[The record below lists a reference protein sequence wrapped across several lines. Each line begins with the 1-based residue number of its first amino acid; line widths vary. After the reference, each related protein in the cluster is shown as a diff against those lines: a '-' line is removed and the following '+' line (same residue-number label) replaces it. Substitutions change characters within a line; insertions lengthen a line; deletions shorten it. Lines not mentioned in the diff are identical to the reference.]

1 LLGDNQR
8 DKQMQRNHT
17 IAILLMTALVLVY
30 FYFVPLPQPPQQ
42 PAPAESVAVEQ
53 STETVETE
61 SASAFEKQAEA
72 MRATDAPVAPAVDA
86 STVEAS
92 ITALLYDPEIAPA
105 KEYALANDHLEL
117 VFTDIGARLK
127 QSTVLVENGKPQ
139 PFVPQDLE
147 KREDEVAYPMSLRFQ
162 EEYLGD
168 LLNGLRWTEVPSR
181 DGNVLQ
187 FSIVLPE
194 PFNATITK
202 TFALSPDHPSVLEV
216 AVDFTNTG
224 SESQVLGLDTEAS
237 YSLFW
242 APNVDSGDADNRM
255 AKQELV
261 WREEGANIHYATSKL
276 EPTEGGDYAKIMQA
290 PDWVAVKSAY
300 FVVAMKGE
308 YEGAKGWADGEPGNF
323 QVALDVPRVKVA
335 PGDTD
340 TRKFLVY
347 LGPAQGSSLAAA
359 WPGLKSVLQFFT
371 MFGFMDTF
379 AKILLWLLNF
389 FYGSILSNYGFAIIF
404 LTIVVRTAMFPLTL
418 KGTKNMKKMQKLGP
432 EMERIKKEIGDD
444 QQEQQKRM
452 MELYK
457 ERGVNPLGGCMPMIL
472 QMPVFFAMYRVYATA
487 FEFRGAPFIGWIT
500 DLAEPDALYTLP
512 FAIPIPFMENGINT
526 LNLLPILMG
535 LAMVASTKLMP
546 TSGPVQNPQQKMIM
560 TFMPVMF
567 SVICYNMASGL
578 NLYILTSTVL
588 GIVQN
593 HFIHVGDDEVGPKA
607 GTPGKSPKSGKSGK
621 SGKKSKPK
629 HFYAAAQARKR
640 ETAKE
645 QRREKKKGKKRAG
658 KTQDH

>member
-1 LLGDNQR
+1 
-8 DKQMQRNHT
+8 MQRNHT

-30 FYFVPLPQPPQQ
+30 FYFVPLPQPPT
-42 PAPAESVAVEQ
+42 PSPVPAETVTLEEI
-53 STETVETE
+53 TEAAETGTV
-61 SASAFEKQAEA
+61 SAFEKQVEA

-86 STVEAS
+86 SMVEAG
-92 ITALLYDPEIAPA
+92 IAALLYDPETAPA
-105 KEYALANDHLEL
+105 TEYTLANDHLEL
-117 VFTDIGARLK
+117 VFTDVGARLK
-127 QSTVLVENGKPQ
+127 QSTVLVEHGTPQ
-139 PFVPQDLE
+139 SFVPQNPE

-162 EEYLGD
+162 EKYLGD
-168 LLNGLRWTEVPSR
+168 LLNGLRWTRVPSQ
-181 DGNVLQ
+181 DGASLQ
-187 FSIVLPE
+187 FSISLPE
-194 PFNATITK
+194 PFNATLTK
-202 TFALSPDHPSVLEV
+202 TFALSPDHPSVLHVTV
-216 AVDFTNTG
+216 AFTNTG
-224 SESQVLGLDTEAS
+224 SESQRLGLDTEAS

-261 WREEGANIHYATSKL
+261 WREEGANSHFATSKL
-276 EPTEGGDYAKIMQA
+276 GPTESGDYAKIMQA

-300 FVVAMKGE
+300 FVVAMKAE
-308 YEGAKGWADGEPGNF
+308 YEGAKGWADGDPDNF
-323 QVALDVPRVKVA
+323 QVALDVPRVEIA
-335 PGDTD
+335 PGATD
-340 TRKFLVY
+340 TREFQVY

-389 FYGSILSNYGFAIIF
+389 FHGSIWANYGFAIIF

-432 EMERIKKEIGDD
+432 EMERIKKEVGDD

-452 MELYK
+452 MALYK

-593 HFIHVGDDEVGPKA
+593 HFIHVGDDEVAPKA